1 MDRNLAKYYAERA
14 SEYDKIYLKPER
26 QEELGILSS
35 ELAQLLAKRKV
46 LEVACGTG
54 YWTQFVAPNCVS
66 ITATD
71 YNTEV
76 LDIAKE
82 RLNNFNNISFK
93 KSDAFK
99 LNNLD
104 QDFNGALAGF
114 WWSHLKKVQISNF
127 LSVLHSKL
135 LPGSIVVI
143 ADNNYV
149 EGSSTPISREDQEG
163 NTYQIRRL
171 DNGSEQE
178 ILKNFTNEQSFF
190 QSVLP
195 FSDNTGFMSLKY
207 FWYGWYVT
215 KA

>member
-14 SEYDKIYLKPER
+14 SEYDRIYLKPER
-26 QEELGILSS
+26 QEELSILSN

-54 YWTQFVAPNCVS
+54 YWTQFIAPNCESVL
-66 ITATD
+66 ATD
-71 YNTEV
+71 FNTEV

-82 RLNNFNNISFK
+82 RLRNFNNILLK

-104 QDFNGALAGF
+104 QEFNGAFAGF
-114 WWSHLKKVQISNF
+114 WWSHLKKAQISHF
-127 LSVLHSKL
+127 LSVLHGKL
-135 LPGSIVVI
+135 LPGSLVVI

-163 NTYQIRRL
+163 NTYQVRRL

-178 ILKNFTNEQSFF
+178 ILKNFANEQSFI
-190 QSVLP
+190 QSVSP
-195 FSDNTGFMSLKY
+195 FSDKIGFSSLKY

>member
-26 QEELGILSS
+26 REELDILSS
-35 ELAQLLAKRKV
+35 EIAQSLAKRKV
-46 LEVACGTG
+46 LEIACGTG

-66 ITATD
+66 IVATD

-82 RLNNFNNISFK
+82 RLNNFKNISFT

-104 QDFNGALAGF
+104 QEFNSALAGF
-114 WWSHLKKVQISNF
+114 WWSHLKKAEISNF
-127 LSVLHSKL
+127 LNVLHSKL

-178 ILKNFTNEQSFF
+178 ILKNFTTEQSFF
-190 QSVLP
+190 QSVSP
-195 FSDNTGFMSLKY
+195 FSDNIGFKSLKY
-207 FWYGWYVT
+207 FWYAWYVT